1 MPSWLLFTVEIIG
14 TVAFAVSGAMVGLK
28 REMDIFG
35 IVILGLVT
43 SVGGGVIRDLILGIT
58 PPYTFR
64 DPTYAVVAVL
74 VSILVFL
81 PFVRRAFDRIH
92 RLYDLMMLTMDS
104 LGLGIFTVI
113 GIRTA
118 YNAGERGVFLLIF
131 VGVIT
136 GVGGGIL
143 RDVLAG
149 QTPYVFVKHFYACAS
164 LIGAIACVVFLR
176 FAGQTLAMTVGASIV
191 VVLRFL
197 AAHYRWKLP
206 KATKE
211 TE

>member
-1 MPSWLLFTVEIIG
+1 MPSWLLFSLEIVG

-35 IVILGLVT
+35 VCILGLVT
-43 SVGGGVIRDLILGIT
+43 AVGGGAIRDLILGIT
-58 PPYTFR
+58 PPNTFR
-64 DPTYAVVAVL
+64 TPIYALVAVS
-74 VSILVFL
+74 VSILLFL
-81 PFVRRAFDRIH
+81 PFVRGALHRFQ
-92 RLYDLMMLTMDS
+92 RLYDLLLLGMDS
-104 LGLGIFTVI
+104 LGLGIFTVM

-118 YNAGERGVFLLIF
+118 FQAGHEGWFLLIF

-149 QTPYVFVKHFYACAS
+149 QSPYIFSKHFYACAS
-164 LIGAIACVVFLR
+164 ILGAVAYVALYRVVGDGF
-176 FAGQTLAMTVGASIV
+176 AMTVGASLI
-191 VVLRFL
+191 VVLRCL

-206 KATKE
+206 KANDSL
-211 TE
+211 

>member
-1 MPSWLLFTVEIIG
+1 MPVWLLFTVEIVG

-35 IVILGLVT
+35 IAILGLVT
-43 SVGGGVIRDLILGIT
+43 AVGGGAIRDLVLGIT
-58 PPYTFR
+58 PPNTFR
-64 DPTYAVVAVL
+64 NPIYALIAVAVS
-74 VSILVFL
+74 VVVFL
-81 PFVRRAFDRIH
+81 PFVRRAFQRVH
-92 RLYDLMMLTMDS
+92 RLYDLLMLVMDS

-118 YNAGERGVFLLIF
+118 YDAGYRGWFLLIF

-164 LIGAIACVVFLR
+164 LIGAAVCVALIGNVGE
-176 FAGQTLAMTVGASIV
+176 AVAMTVGASLV

-197 AAHYRWKLP
+197 AAHFRWELP
-206 KATKE
+206 KATSE
-211 TE
+211 Q

>member
-1 MPSWLLFTVEIIG
+1 MPAWLLFTVEIVG

-28 REMDIFG
+28 REMDILG

-43 SVGGGVIRDLILGIT
+43 AVGGGVIRDLILGNT
-58 PPYTFR
+58 PPHTFR
-64 DPTYAVVAVL
+64 DPVYAAIAVL

-81 PFVRRAFDRIH
+81 PFVRRAFERVH
-92 RLYDLMMLTMDS
+92 RLYDTVMLVMDS

-118 YNAGERGVFLLIF
+118 YDAGQRGLFLLIF
-131 VGVIT
+131 VGVVT

-164 LIGAIACVVFLR
+164 IIGALICVILLR
-176 FAGQTLAMTVGASIV
+176 FTGQTVSMTAGALTV
-191 VVLRFL
+191 VVLRFF
-197 AAHYRWKLP
+197 AAHYRWELP
-206 KATKE
+206 KANWNKE
-211 TE
+211 